1 MAVLKVLPYP
11 NPFLRTRAK
20 AVEAFDDTLKATVK
34 DMMETMAA
42 EDGLGLAATQVGID
56 ARLLIVNPFAFRG
69 EAARGEPDVVIIN
82 PEIVWKSEETI
93 TAEEGCLSFPGVY
106 IHVTR
111 PKAVKIKALDAQGQ
125 PFEIEAE
132 ELGARALL
140 HEIDH
145 IDGVVMV
152 DHVSHLVRS
161 RALKKHQKYQRE
173 AEGAAAEA
181 EQPRRGFRRRKSR

>member
-82 PEIVWKSEETI
+82 PEILGSSNRLQVAMFRSHSGIIKPRSHRMRWGNLPFI
-93 TAEEGCLSFPGVY
+93 FLQDEGS
-106 IHVTR
+106 R
-111 PKAVKIKALDAQGQ
+111 PMQN
-125 PFEIEAE
+125 
-132 ELGARALL
+132 
-140 HEIDH
+140 
-145 IDGVVMV
+145 
-152 DHVSHLVRS
+152 S
-161 RALKKHQKYQRE
+161 
-173 AEGAAAEA
+173 
-181 EQPRRGFRRRKSR
+181 